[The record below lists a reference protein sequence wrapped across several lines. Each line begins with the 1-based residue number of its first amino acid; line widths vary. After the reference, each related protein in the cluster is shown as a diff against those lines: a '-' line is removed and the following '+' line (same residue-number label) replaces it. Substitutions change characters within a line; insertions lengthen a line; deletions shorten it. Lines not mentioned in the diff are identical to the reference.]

1 MLLVVLGVVPLKL
14 VLPLRDEF
22 LLVPT
27 FNELALNVPIDTIV
41 TLVWMNLDALGV
53 KTLLLVKILSLL
65 DLLAFKLTTVSH
77 IVFPLEVVKL
87 AMKSKAADG
96 VKTLKLVPLLMLDLV
111 PLSTL
116 APTPLL

>member
-1 MLLVVLGVVPLKL
+1 MPLVVLGALLLKL
-14 VLPLRDEF
+14 ALLLKEEF

-27 FNELALNVPIDTIV
+27 FNELALNVPIDTIA

-53 KTLLLVKILSLL
+53 KTLLLAKTLSLL

-87 AMKSKAADG
+87 ATKLKAADG
-96 VKTLKLVPLLMLDLV
+96 VKILKLVPLLMLDLV

-116 APTPLL
+116 AVIQK